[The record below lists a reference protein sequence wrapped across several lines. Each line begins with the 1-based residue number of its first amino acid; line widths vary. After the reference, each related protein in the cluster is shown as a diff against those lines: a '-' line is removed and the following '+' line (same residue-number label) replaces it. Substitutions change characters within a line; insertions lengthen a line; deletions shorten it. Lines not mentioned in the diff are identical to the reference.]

1 MPAKEDIPAILPVI
15 VSYPLEIPSI
25 EAFSSQG
32 LIIGSGRGIMQPGV
46 LQGGGS
52 NILIPNSSYP
62 YCIMI

>member
-1 MPAKEDIPAILPVI
+1 M
-15 VSYPLEIPSI
+15 SYPLEIPSI